1 MTHSTKLRL
10 LGAGALCALA
20 AACASA
26 PKSVTYTDLASA
38 SYLAPNTA
46 ADAKHIP
53 YLYSTDVDW
62 RAYDKLILDPVVIY
76 QGSGQ
81 QFGALSDA
89 DKTTLVEYMSKEF
102 AETLRKRF
110 AIVNNTGAA
119 TLRVKLTLTGAT
131 KTTPVVGTFT
141 HFDIGGNVYNGVQ
154 SVVGGRG
161 AFSGEVMYAVEIYDA
176 QTNRLLEAYVSKR
189 YPRPYNLKATFG
201 SLSAAQVGIK
211 KGADALLEQ
220 LSSGS
225 RAIPPYLQN

>member
-1 MTHSTKLRL
+1 MTCSIKPRL
-10 LGAGALCALA
+10 LATGALCVVV
-20 AACASA
+20 AACAST

-38 SYLAPNTA
+38 SYLTPNTQ

-62 RAYDKLILDPVVIY
+62 RAYDKLILDPVVVY

-81 QFGALSDA
+81 QFGTLSDTDKAALA
-89 DKTTLVEYMSKEF
+89 DYMSRQF
-102 AETLRKRF
+102 ADTLRKRF
-110 AIVNNTGAA
+110 AMVSSSGGA
-119 TLRVKLTLTGAT
+119 TLRIKLTLTGAT

-141 HFDIGGNVYNGVQ
+141 RFDIGGNVYNGVQ

-161 AFSGEVMYAVEIYDA
+161 AFTGEVMYAVEIYDA
-176 QTNRLLEAYVSKR
+176 QTKRLLEAYVSKR
-189 YPRPYNLKATFG
+189 YPRPYNVKATFG

>member
-1 MTHSTKLRL
+1 MPPSIKLRL
-10 LGAGALCALA
+10 LGAGALCALV

-26 PKSVTYTDLASA
+26 PKSVAYSDLASA
-38 SYLAPNTA
+38 SYLKPNTE
-46 ADAKHIP
+46 ADAKHVP
-53 YLYSTDVDW
+53 YLYATDVDW
-62 RAYDKLILDPVVIY
+62 RAYDKLILDPVAIY

-81 QFGALSDA
+81 QFKALSDP
-89 DKTTLVEYMSKEF
+89 DKTALADYMSKQF

-110 AIVNNTGAA
+110 AMVNTPGAA

-131 KTTPVVGTFT
+131 KTTPAVSTFT
-141 HFDIGGNVYNGVQ
+141 RFDIGGNVYNGVQ
-154 SVVGGRG
+154 SIVGGRG
-161 AFSGEVMYAVEIYDA
+161 AFTGEVMYAVEIYDA
-176 QTNRLLEAYVSKR
+176 QTQRLLEAYVSKR
-189 YPRPYNLKATFG
+189 YPRPYNVKATFG

>member
-1 MTHSTKLRL
+1 MTHSIKLRL
-10 LGAGALCALA
+10 LGAGALYAVV

-38 SYLAPNTA
+38 SYLAPNSQ

-62 RAYDKLILDPVVIY
+62 RAYDKLILDPVVVY

-81 QFGALSDA
+81 QFGALSDT
-89 DKTTLVEYMSKEF
+89 DKAALSGYMSKQF
-102 AETLRKRF
+102 ADSLRKRF
-110 AIVNNTGAA
+110 AMVNSPGAA

-176 QTNRLLEAYVSKR
+176 QTQRLLEAYVSKR
-189 YPRPYNLKATFG
+189 YPRPYNVKASFG
-201 SLSAAQVGIK
+201 SLTAAEVGIK
-211 KGADALLEQ
+211 KGADALLGQ

-225 RAIPPYLQN
+225 RAIPTYMQN